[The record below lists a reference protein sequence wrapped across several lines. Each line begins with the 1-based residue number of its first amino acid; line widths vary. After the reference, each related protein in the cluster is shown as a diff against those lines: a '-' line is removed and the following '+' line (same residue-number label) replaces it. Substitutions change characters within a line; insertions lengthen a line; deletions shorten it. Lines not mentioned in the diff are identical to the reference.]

1 MCVILYTDING
12 KKIFAKN
19 RDRMYKPNIQII
31 HEIKNGIELVY
42 IKDLGTGWIE
52 GFNENGIAFVN
63 STLNMKDSK
72 SIKYKKKKKNITQ
85 NKKNKIYN
93 ALTTN
98 HNSKILYDII
108 EKPKNTNEIL
118 EGNTLISL
126 NNKIYHIEND
136 IYNNFN
142 IRKINKPSVFS
153 NHSKYLHH
161 LGYTKGKKG
170 LSSFFREKLTQ
181 KKISYKNRVKNNK
194 EIYEYI
200 LNNVLNN
207 CQYNIDPRLHAYRD
221 EMIVRENIPL
231 LNKNTIIMY
240 TTGQLLYNITDKE
253 FVYQYDKNNS
263 KSIKYINKLPK
274 NYIPKI
280 RVTINETEKSR
291 ISSNILTN
299 NEIEKYN
306 KKFKYNK
313 LYKIKTKKNIKT
325 KQNKTKQNKT
335 KKLNKKLN
343 N

>member
-19 RDRMYKPNIQII
+19 RDRMYKPEIEII
-31 HEIKNGIELVY
+31 HEIHNGIELVY
-42 IKDLGTGWIE
+42 IKDVRYGWIE
-52 GFNENGIAFVN
+52 GFNENSVAFVN
-63 STLNMKDSK
+63 STLSMKDSK
-72 SIKYKKKKKNITQ
+72 SIKYKKKKRQITQ

-98 HNSKILYDII
+98 NNSKILYDII

-118 EGNTLISL
+118 EGNTLINL

-181 KKISYKNRVKNNK
+181 KKVSQKTKEKKNNK
-194 EIYEYI
+194 TIYNYI
-200 LNNVLNN
+200 LNEVLNN

-221 EMIVRENIPL
+221 EIIVRENIPS

-263 KSIKYINKLPK
+263 KSTKYINKLPK
-274 NYIPKI
+274 DYIPKI
-280 RVTINETEKSR
+280 RVIIKETEKSR
-291 ISSNILTN
+291 TSSNILTK
-299 NEIEKYN
+299 NEIKKYN
-306 KKFKYNK
+306 KKFNYNK
-313 LYKIKTKKNIKT
+313 LYKIKTKKNIKIV
-325 KQNKTKQNKT
+325 KNKT
-335 KKLNKKLN
+335 KKKRKK
-343 N
+343 